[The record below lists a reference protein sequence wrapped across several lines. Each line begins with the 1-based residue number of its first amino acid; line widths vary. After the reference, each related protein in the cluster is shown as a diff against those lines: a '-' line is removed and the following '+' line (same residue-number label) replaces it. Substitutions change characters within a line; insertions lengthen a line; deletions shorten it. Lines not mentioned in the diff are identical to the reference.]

1 MSAHRIGRVGVPD
14 FLTRELNR
22 RKQRNPRYSLRALSR
37 DLDCDHATLSQWLRG
52 ARPMSLDAEEHVF
65 GRRELSPIERAR
77 ARDLDESDLRVLAG
91 IRTSAART
99 SRAVAAAAA
108 ATIDQVNVSVAKLA
122 RLELIELRGPEWA
135 IMEDAE

>member
-1 MSAHRIGRVGVPD
+1 LPAHKIGRVGLPD
-14 FLTRELNR
+14 FLKRELNR
-22 RKQRNPRYSLRALSR
+22 CKQRNPRYSLRALAR

-52 ARPMSLDAEEHVF
+52 ERPMSLDAEEHVF
-65 GRRELSPIERAR
+65 ARLDLSPIERAR
-77 ARDLDESDLRVLAG
+77 ARELDDSDLRVLAG

-99 SRAVAAAAA
+99 SPAVGEAAAV
-108 ATIDQVNVSVAKLA
+108 TIDQVNVSVAKLA